1 VRYFS
6 LGDSAYDLVADTT
19 PPGAQLGDEAVIGK
33 VVDHHGGSLRQDPE
47 IAQGH
52 RAEQPN
58 IDDTSWRG
66 GCSRK
71 IGVWSSAGR
80 RVDGAPLKSDKTMR
94 WAIFFLRRSSGRH
107 CCTGLTK
114 AAKFERSTRV
124 PIVAVLLTD
133 PMN

>member
-1 VRYFS
+1 
-6 LGDSAYDLVADTT
+6 LVADTT

-47 IAQGH
+47 IAQGD

-71 IGVWSSAGR
+71 IGVWSSDGR

-94 WAIFFLRRSSGRH
+94 WAIFFFAPQQRQ
-107 CCTGLTK
+107 T
-114 AAKFERSTRV
+114 
-124 PIVAVLLTD
+124 LLHRAYESCKI
-133 PMN
+133 